1 MFGGH
6 CSENMKKI
14 VVKLLYFAWIAI
26 LFSGCATYS
35 EQIGKKFVDEKPTT
49 QSEVLHEIVALGNFA
64 ATDESTVQIAK
75 AVKDYF
81 AEAGRRLG
89 INTMYRYSEKF
100 GLGEKTGVEISEST
114 GTLAGRDSTTLPTN

>member
-1 MFGGH
+1 MFGGN

-14 VVKLLYFAWIAI
+14 VVKLLCFAWIAI

-75 AVKDYF
+75 AVKDYL
-81 AEAGRRLG
+81 ETSP
-89 INTMYRYSEKF
+89 NK
-100 GLGEKTGVEISEST
+100 
-114 GTLAGRDSTTLPTN
+114 TLPFFR